1 MAESLKNIISV
12 SRFYQ
17 ATCKT
22 PKIQQPVLTQSFFY
36 IAKLFVDHN
45 DSWMNFTK
53 NTKMLQS
60 LYKCVV

>member
-1 MAESLKNIISV
+1 VESSEMAESLKNIISE

-17 ATCKT
+17 ATCKS

-45 DSWMNFTK
+45 DS
-53 NTKMLQS
+53 
-60 LYKCVV
+60 